1 MKMKERPEVLCL
13 KLKSEKWKTNGKN
26 KKNKKKNWLEIL
38 LEQKHGQTGLFYCE
52 NGKKKQQKDRKFPKI
67 PCCTEKQDRE
77 TRPSGGPARQRNR
90 GRAPMPTGIFSLSCS
105 DRIVPYRIASYRRP
119 AQSRG
124 GVVARICLSHACRSD
139 KLRYLTLRQ
148 RGRIEWSG

>member
-1 MKMKERPEVLCL
+1 MKERPEVLCL

-77 TRPSGGPARQRNR
+77 TRPSGGPARQRNG
-90 GRAPMPTGIFSLSCS
+90 GRAPLPTGIFSCLVLSCS
-105 DRIVPYRIASYRRP
+105 DRTVPYRIVSYRIVSSPSSIPRG
-119 AQSRG
+119 SRRLYLL
-124 GVVARICLSHACRSD
+124 VTCLSFRQA
-139 KLRYLTLRQ
+139 TLPYVTSE
-148 RGRIEWSG
+148 G